1 MDSNCQSL
9 LSEVTALPTELL
21 KLLKLKYCTQ
31 KCIHKC
37 YYLLTSF
44 MYKSCERVFKLLLN
58 YLH

>member
-31 KCIHKC
+31 SAYTNVII
-37 YYLLTSF
+37 F
-44 MYKSCERVFKLLLN
+44 
-58 YLH
+58 